1 MAYKTGIEGF
11 IAETIKE
18 RYGELHKIRQ
28 IFQEMKKDSEGLQK
42 DLLVSVGKPNV
53 DDLKKNILAVD
64 GSNYQEQFE
73 SISITIA
80 TAYVYIN
87 SQQLER
93 YLPSIKVVPPYYSSL
108 VNSLLMK
115 TLEYKVAYDSLKEIK
130 TDVEDIDLV
139 LLDGAIT
146 FPDEAI
152 SEYVDN
158 VPWIKDAFNEHKEV
172 VNNFFNF
179 VIDEDIP
186 VAAVVK
192 DSMANKYFLSLH
204 QALINFKNN
213 SEIDYNFLKE
223 NEEFIN
229 NWTKD
234 GRYNV
239 ISENSMLKMIFGEKS
254 YRRTKFCEITCS
266 LRNEIPT
273 YILRGNVMGFYIKTV
288 NSERPFFVEIPLH
301 FKDRIDD
308 ITQLLSSFSYF
319 SLRKGYPFP
328 LYAAHK
334 KVELKKK
341 YAKNLA
347 RTLKNMARKDLE
359 GDYGLLFEDKF
370 RETI

>member
-18 RYGELHKIRQ
+18 RYGELNKIRQ
-28 IFQEMKKDSEGLQK
+28 IFHDMKKDSELLRK
-42 DLLVSVGKPNV
+42 DLLIEVGNPNSN
-53 DDLKKNILAVD
+53 DLKKNVLAVD

-80 TAYVYIN
+80 TAYVYMN
-87 SQQLER
+87 NQQLER

-108 VNSLLMK
+108 VNSLRMK
-115 TLEYKVAYDSLKEIK
+115 TLEYKVAFDALNELR
-130 TDVEDIDLV
+130 TDVNDIDLI

-158 VPWIKDAFNEHKEV
+158 VPWIKEAFNEHKEV
-172 VNNFFNF
+172 VNNFFNL
-179 VIDEDIP
+179 VIDQDIP

-192 DSMANKYFLSLH
+192 DSMANKYFLSLY
-204 QALINFKNN
+204 QALINFKGN
-213 SEIDYNFLKE
+213 SEIEYSFLKE
-223 NEEFIN
+223 NEVFIN

-234 GRYNV
+234 GKYNV
-239 ISENSMLKMIFGEKS
+239 VSENSMLKMLFEGNAYS
-254 YRRTKFCEITCS
+254 RTKFCEITCS

-273 YILRGNVMGFYIKTV
+273 NILRGNVMGFYIKTG
-288 NSERPFFVEIPLH
+288 NSERPFFVEVPLQ
-301 FKDRIDD
+301 FKERIDE

-328 LYAAHK
+328 LYAVHK

-341 YAKNLA
+341 YAKSLA
-347 RTLKNMARKDLE
+347 RTLKNMARKDLKE
-359 GDYGLLFEDKF
+359 DYGILFEDKF
-370 RETI
+370 RENI